1 MFEMVSNCE
10 ICQQGLEIHEFTVD
24 FVVPLYKSAEHVGE
38 LFGRVNEMSIDFD
51 KKVSLI
57 LVMDGPDEN
66 AEREIGLHKAR
77 LNVPVSVLILSRNF
91 GVGPALLAGLSE
103 SKACVSMCFG
113 SDLQEPA
120 SIFKTFLEILAN
132 DEADIT
138 LGNRLS
144 RADPFLSKLG
154 ALVYWWIY
162 RRFINPSVPKGGFDI
177 FALNRHARCTI
188 TELRELNTSI
198 TSQIGWIGFRQ
209 KYVPFHREARSVGKS
224 SWTMIKKAKLFTD
237 SIFGFTFIPITVISI
252 IGFLSTAFFLTI
264 SALTLVGSIL
274 GLIKIQ
280 GYATLVIL
288 VGLGNSVVILSLGV
302 VGSYISRAFDNSKQR
317 PNFVVMRRF

>member
-1 MFEMVSNCE
+1 MNSNCE
-10 ICQQGLEIHEFTVD
+10 VCQRDLEIHDISVD
-24 FVVPLYKSAEHVGE
+24 FIVPLYKSAEHIKE
-38 LFGRVNEMSIDFD
+38 LFERVNEMSSDFD
-51 KKVSLI
+51 EIVSLV

-66 AEREIGLHKAR
+66 TEREIALHKAC
-77 LNVPVSVLILSRNF
+77 LKVQLSVLVLSRNF

-120 SIFKTFLEILAN
+120 SIFKTFFEMLRSN
-132 DEADIT
+132 EADIA

-144 RADPFLSKLG
+144 REDPFLSKLG
-154 ALVYWWIY
+154 AAVYWWIY
-162 RRFINPSVPKGGFDI
+162 RRFINPAVPKGGFDV
-177 FALNRHARCTI
+177 FALNRQARCTI

-209 KYVPFHREARSVGKS
+209 KYVPFHREARAVGKS
-224 SWTMIKKAKLFTD
+224 SWTIIKKAKLFTD
-237 SIFGFTFIPITVISI
+237 SIFGFTFIPITVITI
-252 IGFLSTAFFLTI
+252 IGFLSTAFFLTVT
-264 SALTLVGSIL
+264 ALTLIGSIL
-274 GLIKIQ
+274 GLVNVQ
-280 GYATLVIL
+280 GYTTLVIL